1 MKNIIFGDES
11 GDLGIKGSNYFI
23 LSLIIFSNKN
33 EYKKLK
39 YLLKKVRRH
48 KFHKILKTQ
57 REIKGYKSSDEL
69 VFYLLKKSNEI
80 NYKIYTIVFNKKKH
94 SNKVFLENHN
104 QYHIY
109 SQLIFTLLNNINL
122 KTDFILT
129 LDRFISPINDENFK
143 KAMIKELEKT
153 VRNSKIH
160 HSNSEK
166 WKGIQFADLIA
177 WSSFQ
182 KFERNKTKY
191 LEKLKNKHEIFH
203 F

>member
-1 MKNIIFGDES
+1 
-11 GDLGIKGSNYFI
+11 
-23 LSLIIFSNKN
+23 
-33 EYKKLK
+33 
-39 YLLKKVRRH
+39 
-48 KFHKILKTQ
+48 
-57 REIKGYKSSDEL
+57 
-69 VFYLLKKSNEI
+69 
-80 NYKIYTIVFNKKKH
+80 VFNKKKH
-94 SNKVFLENHN
+94 KNKVFLKNHN
-104 QYHIY
+104 QYHVY

-122 KTDFILT
+122 ETDFILT
-129 LDRFISPINDENFK
+129 LDRFISPINDDNFK

-177 WSSFQ
+177 WSCFQ